1 MAEVKI
7 RFDANQDY
15 QIRAV
20 ESVVRLF
27 EGIERQNIDE
37 FSLTSR
43 PEEDDKDTVPNLD
56 ELEEINTALI
66 KENFDNVRSANN
78 FKVLPELSPENDGE
92 TLLCTP
98 ESSDY
103 YSYPEFT
110 INMETGTGKT
120 YVYLRTIFSLYK
132 EWRMLSGP

>member
-43 PEEDDKDTVPNLD
+43 PEEDDKDTIPNLD

-66 KENFDNVRSANN
+66 KENFDNV
-78 FKVLPELSPENDGE
+78 
-92 TLLCTP
+92 
-98 ESSDY
+98 
-103 YSYPEFT
+103 
-110 INMETGTGKT
+110 
-120 YVYLRTIFSLYK
+120 
-132 EWRMLSGP
+132 